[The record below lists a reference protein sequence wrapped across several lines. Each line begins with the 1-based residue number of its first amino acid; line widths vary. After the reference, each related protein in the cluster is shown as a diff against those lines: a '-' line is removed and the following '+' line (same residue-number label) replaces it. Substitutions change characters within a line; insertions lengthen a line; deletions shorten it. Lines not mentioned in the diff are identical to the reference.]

1 MYSRAADTRS
11 EYHPAGQAPRHMGR
25 PIARMSGKTPQ
36 LRVPGPHPPGEQK
49 ALGAENNRS
58 SFATTDRYKYG
69 GYDAPTE
76 PTMSPEIPVMS
87 QQSRQR
93 PSMEDR
99 KIFGDAAIHRTVE

>member
-11 EYHPAGQAPRHMGR
+11 EDHPARQAPRHMGR

-36 LRVPGPHPPGEQK
+36 LRVPRSRPPGEQK

-58 SFATTDRYKYG
+58 SFVTTDRYKYG

-76 PTMSPEIPVMS
+76 PTMSPEVPVMS
-87 QQSRQR
+87 QKSWQG